1 MQTANVNV
9 PFQITG
15 RHLVVTEAIK
25 QHVQKK
31 IEGLRL
37 DRPRIIEA
45 QVILEVK
52 KHRHIAEV
60 LLFCA
65 NHITIEAEAQSEDL
79 YAAMDEVI
87 SKVARRMRKFK
98 TRIMKQNRPRNV
110 SIKTFNEKILTMEH
124 HEEHHEEYDV
134 KKEVEPKVVVES
146 EPYTVKPMYVDEAIV
161 QLEVSERDFIL
172 FTNIATEK
180 LNMVYRR
187 KDHESGFGL
196 IEPLAG

>member
-9 PFQITG
+9 PIEVTG

-25 QHVQKK
+25 QYVQKK
-31 IEGLRL
+31 VDGLHL
-37 DRPRIIEA
+37 DRPRIMDV
-45 QVILEVK
+45 QVILEVQ
-52 KHRHIAEV
+52 KHRHMAEV

-65 NHITIEAEAQSEDL
+65 NHITIEAKAQSEDL
-79 YAAMDEVI
+79 YAALDEVI

-110 SIKTFNEKILTMEH
+110 SIKTFNEKLLSMDH
-124 HEEHHEEYDV
+124 HEEHVEM
-134 KKEVEPKVVVES
+134 EVEPKILLES
-146 EPYTVKPMYVDEAIV
+146 ESYEVKPMYVDEAVV

-180 LNMVYRR
+180 LNVIYRR
-187 KDHESGFGL
+187 KDRESGFGL
-196 IEPLAG
+196 IEPSAG